1 MFQSIENTYYYIIQN
16 SENNRIKDKYLKDLL
31 VNFAMLD
38 YFMKCCKEGKYI
50 RITNVM

>member
-38 YFMKCCKEGKYI
+38 YFMMYI
-50 RITNVM
+50 SQ